1 MGDVELPHVTYFQL
15 NYTTFCVLQGTNKWI
30 PEKYVPF
37 CHYIY
42 SISSTV

>member
-1 MGDVELPHVTYFQL
+1 MGDVELLHVTYFQL

-30 PEKYVPF
+30 PVPF
-37 CHYIY
+37 CHYIF